1 MTYPV
6 DHLYVTTPGGSYEVV
21 IAHGALDHLP
31 ERLHRAG
38 LRGAAWVISDDQVFP
53 RYAPAL
59 IERLRAAGYNAHGY
73 AVSAGEPS
81 KDLATAARLYDWL
94 IGNGVERRDVVLA
107 LGGGVVGDLAGFV
120 AATVLRGIAL
130 VHLPTTLLA
139 MVDSA
144 IGGKTGVN
152 HPLGKNLI
160 GAFHQP
166 RLVLADTATLA
177 TLPPRELRAGWAEV
191 IKHAVIRDADLFT
204 HLEAIGDPASLHGE
218 ALAAIIRRAA
228 RVKIEI
234 VNIDERETGERMLL
248 NYGHTL
254 GHAIEAACGY
264 GDLLHGEAVAI
275 GMHLEAQIAER
286 LGMVE
291 SGFVERQ
298 ERLLRTYGLPTDL
311 PPGVTVDDLIERTL
325 RDKKVRAGK
334 VRWALPLGIGAATVR
349 DDVSE
354 SVVRSVLERTHE
366 RCTGSGRSLT

>member
-1 MTYPV
+1 MTHPA

-21 IAHGALDHLP
+21 VAHGALDRLP
-31 ERLHRAG
+31 ERLHHAG
-38 LRGAAWVISDDQVFP
+38 LRGAVWIISDDQVFP

-59 IERLRAAGYNAHGY
+59 IERLRSAGYAAHGY
-73 AVSAGEPS
+73 AVPVGEPS
-81 KDLATAARLYDWL
+81 KDLAMAARLYDWL

-130 VHLPTTLLA
+130 AHLPTTLLA

-166 RLVLADTATLA
+166 RLVLADTVTLA

-191 IKHAVIRDADLFT
+191 IKHAVIRDADLFA
-204 HLEAIGDPASLHGE
+204 HLEAIGEPASLQGE
-218 ALAAIIRRAA
+218 ALAAVIRRAA

-275 GMHLEAQIAER
+275 GMHLEAQIAAR

-291 SGFVERQ
+291 SAFVARQ
-298 ERLLRTYGLPTDL
+298 ARLLRAYGLPTDL
-311 PPGVTVDDLIERTL
+311 PPGMTVDDLIERTL

-334 VRWALPLGIGAATVR
+334 VRWALPLGVGAATVR
-349 DDVSE
+349 DDVPE
-354 SVVRSVLERTHE
+354 SVVRGVLVEVGERGTVD
-366 RCTGSGRSLT
+366 GRTPR

>member
-1 MTYPV
+1 MTQPV
-6 DHLYVTTPGGSYEVV
+6 DHLHVTTPGGGYEVIV
-21 IAHGALDHLP
+21 AHGALEHLP
-31 ERLHRAG
+31 EYLQHAG
-38 LRGAAWVISDDQVFP
+38 LRGAVWIISDDRVFP
-53 RYAPAL
+53 RYAPVL
-59 IERLRAAGYNAHGY
+59 IERLRAAGYVAHGY
-73 AVSAGEPS
+73 AVPAGESS
-81 KDLATAARLYDWL
+81 KDLAMVAQLYDWL
-94 IGNGVERRDVVLA
+94 IGNGVERRDAVLA

-120 AATVLRGIAL
+120 AATVLRGVAL

-160 GAFHQP
+160 GAFYQP
-166 RLVLADTATLA
+166 RLTLADTATLS

-191 IKHAVIRDADLFT
+191 IKHAVIRDAGLFERLAT
-204 HLEAIGDPASLHGE
+204 INGDMAALRGD

-228 RVKIEI
+228 RVKIDI
-234 VNIDERETGERMLL
+234 VNIDERETGERILL

-275 GMHLEAQIAER
+275 GMHLEAQIAHR
-286 LGMVE
+286 LGMVDP
-291 SGFVERQ
+291 GFVEHQ
-298 ERLLRTYGLPTDL
+298 QRLLCAYGLPIDL

-334 VRWALPLGIGAATVR
+334 VRWVLPLRIGAATVR
-349 DDVSE
+349 DDVPE
-354 SVVRSVLERTHE
+354 ALVRTVLEE
-366 RCTGSGRSLT
+366 

>member
-1 MTYPV
+1 MTHSA
-6 DHLYVTTPGGSYEVV
+6 DHLHVTTPGGSYEVV
-21 IAHGALDHLP
+21 VAHGALDHLP
-31 ERLHRAG
+31 ERLRHAG
-38 LRGAAWVISDDQVFP
+38 IRGAAWIISDDQVFP

-59 IERLRAAGYNAHGY
+59 IERLRAAGYTAHGY
-73 AVSAGEPS
+73 AVPAGETS
-81 KDLATAARLYDWL
+81 KDLSVVARLYDWL
-94 IGNGVERRDVVLA
+94 IGNSVERRDVVLA

-166 RLVLADTATLA
+166 RLTLADTATLA

-191 IKHAVIRDADLFT
+191 IKHAVIRDADLFV
-204 HLEAIGDPASLHGE
+204 HLEAIADPSALRGE
-218 ALAAIIRRAA
+218 ALAAVIRRAA
-228 RVKIEI
+228 RVKIDI
-234 VNIDERETGERMLL
+234 VNSDERETGERMLL

-275 GMHLEAQIAER
+275 GMHLEALIAHR

-291 SGFVERQ
+291 AGFVERQ
-298 ERLLRTYGLPTDL
+298 QRLLRAYGLPTDL
-311 PPGVTVDDLIERTL
+311 PPGMPVDDLIERTL
-325 RDKKVRAGK
+325 RDKKVRAGR
-334 VRWALPLGIGAATVR
+334 VRWALPQRIGAATVR
-349 DDVSE
+349 DDVPE
-354 SVVRSVLERTHE
+354 TVVRAVLEKATE
-366 RCTGSGRSLT
+366 G

>member
-1 MTYPV
+1 MDRNHNHPA
-6 DHLYVTTPGGSYEVV
+6 DDLYVTTPGGSYEVIV
-21 IAHGALDHLP
+21 AHGALDQLP
-31 ERLHRAG
+31 ERLHRLG
-38 LRGAAWVISDDQVFP
+38 LRGAAWIISDDQVFP
-53 RYAPAL
+53 HYAPAL
-59 IERLRAAGYNAHGY
+59 IERLRAVGCNARGF
-73 AVSAGEPS
+73 AVPAGEPS
-81 KDLATAARLYDWL
+81 KDLAMVARLYDWL

-166 RLVLADTATLA
+166 RLVLADTATLT

-191 IKHAVIRDADLFT
+191 IKHAVIRDAALFT
-204 HLEAIGDPASLHGE
+204 HLEAITDPASLRGE
-218 ALAAIIRRAA
+218 SLAAVIRRAA

-275 GMHLEAQIAER
+275 GMHLEAQIAAR
-286 LGMVE
+286 MGMVE
-291 SGFVERQ
+291 PAFVERQ

-311 PPGVTVDDLIERTL
+311 PPGTTVSDLLERTL
-325 RDKKVRAGK
+325 RDKKVRAGR
-334 VRWALPLGIGAATVR
+334 VRWALPQGIGAATVR
-349 DDVSE
+349 DDVPE
-354 SVVRSVLERTHE
+354 TVVRGVLEGAQ
-366 RCTGSGRSLT
+366 RCCT

>member
-1 MTYPV
+1 MKDPT
-6 DHLYVTTPGGSYEVV
+6 DHLYVTTPGGSYEALV
-21 IAHGALDHLP
+21 ADGALDHLP
-31 ERLHRAG
+31 ERLQQIG
-38 LRGAAWVISDDQVFP
+38 LRGAVWLISDHQVFP

-59 IERLRAAGYNAHGY
+59 IERLHAAGYAVQGY
-73 AVSAGEPS
+73 AVPAGETS
-81 KDLATAARLYDWL
+81 KDLTVAAQLYDWL
-94 IGNGVERRDVVLA
+94 IGNGVERRDAVLA

-177 TLPPRELRAGWAEV
+177 TLPLRELRAGWAEV
-191 IKHAVIRDADLFT
+191 IKHAVIRDAGLFT
-204 HLEAIGDPASLHGE
+204 HLESIADPTSLSGE
-218 ALAAIIRRAA
+218 TLAAIIRRAV
-228 RVKIEI
+228 RVKIDI
-234 VNIDERETGERMLL
+234 VNADERETGERMLL

-275 GMHLEAQIAER
+275 GMHLEAQIAGR
-286 LGMVE
+286 LGMVDRA
-291 SGFVERQ
+291 FVERQ
-298 ERLLRTYGLPTDL
+298 ARLLHTWGLSTDL
-311 PPGVTVDDLIERTL
+311 PPGLSVDDLIARTL
-325 RDKKVRAGK
+325 RDKKVHGGK
-334 VRWALPLGIGAATVR
+334 VRWALPAGIGTATVR
-349 DDVSE
+349 DDVPE
-354 SVVRSVLERTHE
+354 SLVRAVLAEA
-366 RCTGSGRSLT
+366 